1 VYPVSNFHEE
11 SRGEFREVR
20 RHTFDREVYDQL
32 RQAILRGRL
41 PPGQWLR
48 QEELASSFG
57 VSRMPIRDALRSLC
71 AEGLVELL
79 PRRGFRVAPLSAEE
93 LEELYAMRMGLE
105 GLAARLAAARMT
117 PAVLERM
124 ALALKQLDPLCRSND
139 LEAYLLAEA
148 EYHSVCY
155 SACGRERLCRGVADL
170 RERAARYLRV
180 AFSSPTRVEE
190 SLAHQRRLFVACE
203 RHDGPAAERALQH
216 TLRWTLRHI
225 GNQ

>member
-1 VYPVSNFHEE
+1 VYPVSNLAVI
-11 SRGEFREVR
+11 RPEFREVR
-20 RHTFDREVYDQL
+20 HQTVDREVYDQL

-41 PPGQWLR
+41 PPGEWLR
-48 QEELASSFG
+48 QEELASTFG
-57 VSRMPIRDALRSLC
+57 VSRMPIRDALRTLC

-79 PRRGFRVAPLSAEE
+79 THRGFRVAPLTAEE

-124 ALALKQLDPLCRSND
+124 AQVLEQLEPLCRSND

-148 EYHSVCY
+148 EYHHTCY
-155 SACGRERLCRGVADL
+155 SASGRQRLCHSVADL

-180 AFSSPTRVEE
+180 VFNNPSRLEE
-190 SLAHQRRLFVACE
+190 SLDHQRRLFVACE
-203 RHDGPAAERALQH
+203 RRDGPAAERALQQA
-216 TLRWTLRHI
+216 LRWTLRHT
-225 GNQ
+225 GNR

>member
-1 VYPVSNFHEE
+1 VYPVSKQTFEP
-11 SRGEFREVR
+11 RPEFREI
-20 RHTFDREVYDQL
+20 RHRTVDREVYAQL
-32 RQAILRGRL
+32 RQAILHGRL
-41 PPGQWLR
+41 PPGAWLR

-57 VSRMPIRDALRSLC
+57 VSRMPIRDALRSLG

-79 PRRGFRVAPLSAEE
+79 PHRGFRVAQLSGEE
-93 LEELYAMRMGLE
+93 LEELYATRMGLE

-124 ALALKQLDPLCRSND
+124 ADVLEQLEPLCRSND

-148 EYHSVCY
+148 EYHHTCY
-155 SACGRERLCRGVADL
+155 SASGREQLCRNVADL

-180 AFSSPTRVEE
+180 VFTSPARLEE
-190 SLAHQRRLFVACE
+190 SLEHQRRLFDACE
-203 RHDGPAAERALQH
+203 SRDGPAAEQALQQA
-216 TLRWTLRHI
+216 LRWTLQHI

>member
-1 VYPVSNFHEE
+1 MYPVSNLAAVA
-11 SRGEFREVR
+11 RPEFREIR
-20 RHTFDREVYDQL
+20 SPTFDREVYDQL

-41 PPGQWLR
+41 PPSQWLR

-79 PRRGFRVAPLSAEE
+79 PRRGFRVASLSAEE
-93 LEELYAMRMGLE
+93 LEELYAMRTGLE
-105 GLAARLAAARMT
+105 GLAARLAAAHMT
-117 PAVLERM
+117 PAVLDRM
-124 ALALKQLDPLCRSND
+124 AQVLERLEPLSRSSD

-155 SACGRERLCRGVADL
+155 AVSGRERLCGAVADL

-180 AFSSPTRVEE
+180 VFNSPTRLEE
-190 SLAHQRRLFVACE
+190 SLDHQRRLFAACE
-203 RHDGPAAERALQH
+203 RHDGPAAERALQQA
-216 TLRWTLRHI
+216 LRWTLRYI
-225 GNQ
+225 GSQ